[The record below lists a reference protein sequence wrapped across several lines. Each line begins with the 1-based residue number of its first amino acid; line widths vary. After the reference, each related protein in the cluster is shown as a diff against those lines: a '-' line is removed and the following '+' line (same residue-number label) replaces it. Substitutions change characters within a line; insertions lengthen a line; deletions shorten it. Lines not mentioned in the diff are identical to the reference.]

1 MTPRYGRIA
10 LFGVS
15 VLVTLTT
22 VLGLLP
28 MTLGL
33 GQGGGLQAPLAITIV
48 GGLLSATALT
58 LVVVPVIYML
68 VDEAAAAG
76 RRRFAQLGEARP
88 ASWKGDVA

>member
-1 MTPRYGRIA
+1 MRRLHSIA
-10 LFGVS
+10 M
-15 VLVTLTT
+15 TT

-68 VDEAAAAG
+68 VDGGAERLRPSRPDLCRGEEDGTEPCAAA
-76 RRRFAQLGEARP
+76 
-88 ASWKGDVA
+88 